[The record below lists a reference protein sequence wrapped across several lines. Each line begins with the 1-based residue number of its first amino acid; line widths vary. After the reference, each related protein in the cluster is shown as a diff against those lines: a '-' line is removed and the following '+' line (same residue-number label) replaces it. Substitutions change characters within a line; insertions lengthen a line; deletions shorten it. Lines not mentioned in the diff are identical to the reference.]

1 MRGVL
6 AHLVERNTGSVEV
19 SGSSPLC
26 STNSLKES
34 RNVIFHSL
42 FLYYNYCRSPTT
54 LLIINRLPE
63 VWLFRESLTYFIRN
77 LWQIRKR
84 NCNIVG
90 VEKQPTKSHENNCSK
105 IEPIDKKRSTEK
117 IGTPTIIINLLF
129 SKIIRSHQGNQKL
142 Q

>member
-34 RNVIFHSL
+34 RKAIFHSL

-54 LLIINRLPE
+54 LLIINRLQK
-63 VWLFRESLTYFIRN
+63 VWLFRESLSYFI
-77 LWQIRKR
+77 
-84 NCNIVG
+84 
-90 VEKQPTKSHENNCSK
+90 S
-105 IEPIDKKRSTEK
+105 
-117 IGTPTIIINLLF
+117 
-129 SKIIRSHQGNQKL
+129 
-142 Q
+142 